1 MFFVPVR
8 ESGAGTL
15 ALQTGRQRSGERVGL
30 AFTTENSLLLT
41 MGTSRR
47 WVRIGGQ
54 ALRDM
59 LAPLGVRHIRIDPV
73 PLRSAARGL
82 VRGSGSAC
90 SPARQGK
97 ESDIA
102 IPIAVH

>member
-30 AFTTENSLLLT
+30 AFTTEDSLLLT
-41 MGTSRR
+41 LGASRR
-47 WVRIGGQ
+47 WVRLGGQ

-59 LAPLGVRHIRIDPV
+59 LTPLGVRHILVDPV
-73 PLRSAARGL
+73 PSRG
-82 VRGSGSAC
+82 
-90 SPARQGK
+90 PATQGK